1 MHALYFKN
9 RKILRVRSNCSSAA
23 CFPPVPNFSCA
34 AEEAAARRGQMLE
47 ISLPKDNPRL
57 DELQQSLLLAQHDP
71 GTVPNESVL
80 SGHSARNRA
89 ALQVLHPGGSLT
101 GSVGRG
107 SIGRLSRFS
116 TTAGDALSR
125 KAHVV
130 SLVANTALLL
140 GKSYVYWQSQSM
152 AILASLIDSAVDM
165 VAQGVLMV
173 ANRIVTDRRDEQNVR
188 YPAGRSKLESIGV
201 AAWPCP
207 GPRQSRPPTAR
218 GALALARGVPA
229 ALEHSHGLP
238 GLAVQ
243 PWSPSKCAKD
253 AGFTRVTPA
262 RRGGVRLRDGDG
274 GGAGDTIGGERAA
287 RAGAPARGGPATSW
301 SQPAN
306 PCSQPAHPIQPA
318 CPSQRPPCPPNVPK
332 VGLLDMLI
340 MSSTTFIKLGLWA
353 WCSSIVNGASAALEP
368 EGGCGVSGWACG
380 AVGGRAGCSSHRVG
394 AEARLR
400 RSSGAGPTVA
410 DSTAFERT

>member
-1 MHALYFKN
+1 MRKPLFVSSLANFRVN
-9 RKILRVRSNCSSAA
+9 RSAWCLFLPLA
-23 CFPPVPNFSCA
+23 NFSCA

-201 AAWPCP
+201 AAWPRCP

>member
-1 MHALYFKN
+1 MLG
-9 RKILRVRSNCSSAA
+9 S
-23 CFPPVPNFSCA
+23 
-34 AEEAAARRGQMLE
+34 LE

-89 ALQVLHPGGSLT
+89 ALQVLHPSGSLT

-201 AAWPCP
+201 AACP
-207 GPRQSRPPTAR
+207 GQRQSRPPTAR
-218 GALALARGVPA
+218 GALALTRGVPA
-229 ALEHSHGLP
+229 GS
-238 GLAVQ
+238 
-243 PWSPSKCAKD
+243 
-253 AGFTRVTPA
+253 
-262 RRGGVRLRDGDG
+262 
-274 GGAGDTIGGERAA
+274 RAQ
-287 RAGAPARGGPATSW
+287 S
-301 SQPAN
+301 
-306 PCSQPAHPIQPA
+306 
-318 CPSQRPPCPPNVPK
+318 RPPGPC
-332 VGLLDMLI
+332 G
-340 MSSTTFIKLGLWA
+340 T
-353 WCSSIVNGASAALEP
+353 ALEP
-368 EGGCGVSGWACG
+368 LQVCQ
-380 AVGGRAGCSSHRVG
+380 GRWFHSRYPCQAWWRAPS
-394 AEARLR
+394 
-400 RSSGAGPTVA
+400 
-410 DSTAFERT
+410 

>member
-1 MHALYFKN
+1 MLG
-9 RKILRVRSNCSSAA
+9 S
-23 CFPPVPNFSCA
+23 
-34 AEEAAARRGQMLE
+34 LE

-89 ALQVLHPGGSLT
+89 ERLQVLHPGGSLT

-201 AAWPCP
+201 AAWPTSSWAVAAP
-207 GPRQSRPPTAR
+207 ATHGSRRPRT
-218 GALALARGVPA
+218 
-229 ALEHSHGLP
+229 
-238 GLAVQ
+238 
-243 PWSPSKCAKD
+243 C
-253 AGFTRVTPA
+253 A
-262 RRGGVRLRDGDG
+262 RRPGGL
-274 GGAGDTIGGERAA
+274 
-287 RAGAPARGGPATSW
+287 
-301 SQPAN
+301 
-306 PCSQPAHPIQPA
+306 
-318 CPSQRPPCPPNVPK
+318 
-332 VGLLDMLI
+332 
-340 MSSTTFIKLGLWA
+340 
-353 WCSSIVNGASAALEP
+353 
-368 EGGCGVSGWACG
+368 
-380 AVGGRAGCSSHRVG
+380 
-394 AEARLR
+394 
-400 RSSGAGPTVA
+400 
-410 DSTAFERT
+410 